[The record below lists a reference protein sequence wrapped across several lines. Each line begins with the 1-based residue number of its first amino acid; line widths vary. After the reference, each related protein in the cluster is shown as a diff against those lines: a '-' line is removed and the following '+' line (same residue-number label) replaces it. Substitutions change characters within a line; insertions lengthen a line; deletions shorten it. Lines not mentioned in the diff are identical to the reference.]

1 VPALLIVNPHATATT
16 PLSRDVI
23 THALASQI
31 DLEVVETRYRG
42 HAGTLARE
50 AASEGFQLILTL
62 GGDGTVNEAVNGLL
76 RGAQPGTE
84 PALAPVPG
92 GNANVF
98 TRALGLPADP
108 VDATG
113 RILEALR
120 AGRDRR
126 VGLGCASL
134 DQASLDQAC
143 LDQASLDQA
152 TPHQANPVPA
162 GPNQANP
169 DQANPGQASPHQ
181 ARRDRYFTFN
191 AGLGLDAEVVRVIE
205 GLRAGGRTVTPG
217 LYLRTALRQFY
228 GVTDRRHPALAL
240 EREGKSAIGHL
251 FLAIIS
257 NTSPWTYLGPRPV
270 NPSPGAGFDTGLDI
284 FALRRMR
291 TIGTLSALRQM
302 FAQRSEPLRGRDVV
316 SLHDQPSFTLRAD
329 RPVALQVDGE
339 YVGEHESVT
348 FRAVP
353 RALRVIA

>member
-98 TRALGLPADP
+98 TRALGLPANP

-126 VGLGCASL
+126 VGLGCASP
-134 DQASLDQAC
+134 DQAS
-143 LDQASLDQA
+143 
-152 TPHQANPVPA
+152 
-162 GPNQANP
+162 P
-169 DQANPGQASPHQ
+169 DQASPHQ
-181 ARRDRYFTFN
+181 ASPHLARRDRYFTFN

-205 GLRAGGRTVTPG
+205 GLRAGGRTLTPG

-228 GVTDRRHPALAL
+228 GVTDRRHPALTL
-240 EREGKSAIGHL
+240 EREGKSAIGYL